1 MIVKTVVIAAH
12 DTALAERF
20 AAALTSAK
28 HRAMVV
34 TKYEALVERLVDT
47 SDRIDLVILDL
58 QLGTCKGPSLVQS
71 IQKIERCPP
80 VLIFSSSV
88 TSNNEARQLTNLG
101 VVGYVN
107 EHCPTQQILPV
118 PAPHLS
124 PDSFNRRSNPRVT
137 LGIPVS
143 YAVGDSLS
151 TATTLNLSKGG
162 IAIRTM
168 TPLELSSKL
177 RIRFRLPGTKREI
190 EADARV
196 VWTDQRVGMGL
207 LFERVDGADQVA
219 VDRFLVQHFDSATA

>member
-34 TKYEALVERLVDT
+34 TKYEALGERLVDT

-107 EHCPTQQILPV
+107 EHCPTQQILSV
-118 PAPHLS
+118 LAPHLS

-207 LFERVDGADQVA
+207 QFERVDGADQVA

>member
-1 MIVKTVVIAAH
+1 MTMKTVVIAAH
-12 DTALAERF
+12 DTDLAERF
-20 AAALTSAK
+20 TAALTSAE
-28 HRAMVV
+28 HRAMAV
-34 TKYEALVERLVDT
+34 TKYEALVERLVDA

-71 IQKIERCPP
+71 IRKIEHCPP
-80 VLIFSSSV
+80 ILIFGSSV
-88 TSNNEARQLTNLG
+88 TSNNEARQLANLG

-107 EHCPTQQILPV
+107 EHCHSQQIISVL
-118 PAPHLS
+118 APHLS
-124 PDSFNRRSNPRVT
+124 PDSFNRRGSPRVT

-143 YAVGDSLS
+143 YTVGDSLN

-168 TPLELSSKL
+168 TPLELSSKA
-177 RIRFRLPGTKREI
+177 RIRFRLPGTKHEI

-207 LFERVDGADQVA
+207 QFESVDAVDQVA
-219 VDRFLVQHFDSATA
+219 VDDFVDRHLDSATA

>member
-1 MIVKTVVIAAH
+1 MTVKTVVIAAH
-12 DTALAERF
+12 ETDLAERF
-20 AAALTSAK
+20 TAALTSAE
-28 HRAMVV
+28 HRAMAV
-34 TKYEALVERLVDT
+34 TKYEALVERLVDA

-71 IQKIERCPP
+71 IRKIEHCPP
-80 VLIFSSSV
+80 ILIFSSSV
-88 TSNNEARQLTNLG
+88 TSNNEARQLANLG

-107 EHCPTQQILPV
+107 EHCHSQQIISVL
-118 PAPHLS
+118 APHLS
-124 PDSFNRRSNPRVT
+124 PDSFNRRGSPRVT

-143 YAVGDSLS
+143 YTVGDSLN

-168 TPLELSSKL
+168 TPLELSSKA
-177 RIRFRLPGTKREI
+177 RIRFRLPGTKHEI

-207 LFERVDGADQVA
+207 QFESVDAVDQVA
-219 VDRFLVQHFDSATA
+219 VDDFVDRHRDSATA

>member
-107 EHCPTQQILPV
+107 EHCPTQQILSV

-207 LFERVDGADQVA
+207 QFEKVDGADQVA

>member
-20 AAALTSAK
+20 AAALTSAE
-28 HRAMVV
+28 HCAMVV

-101 VVGYVN
+101 IVGYVN

-118 PAPHLS
+118 LAPHLS

-177 RIRFRLPGTKREI
+177 RIRFRLPGIKREI

-207 LFERVDGADQVA
+207 QFERVDGADQVA
-219 VDRFLVQHFDSATA
+219 VDYFLLRHFDSATA

>member
-47 SDRIDLVILDL
+47 SDRIDLIILDL

-107 EHCPTQQILPV
+107 EHCPTQQILSV
-118 PAPHLS
+118 LAPHLS

-207 LFERVDGADQVA
+207 QFERVDGADQVA
-219 VDRFLVQHFDSATA
+219 VDRFLVRHFDSATA

>member
-71 IQKIERCPP
+71 IQKIELCPP

-107 EHCPTQQILPV
+107 EHCPTQQILSV
-118 PAPHLS
+118 LAPHLS

-207 LFERVDGADQVA
+207 QFERVEGADQVA